1 MQVGTYHYS
10 DSLKS
15 YSSPRP
21 ETGQPPQNSQSSQK
35 NATNS
40 SKSSEA
46 EEKYREINQQREL
59 QHLRSVDRAVRAHEL
74 AHLAVGGRYVTSGAN
89 FQYQRGSDGRNY
101 AVAGEVSI
109 DTSEIPGNPQETLTK
124 QLIVL
129 RAALAPANPSTQDRQ
144 VAAEA
149 ISKIQQARV
158 DVLLQSP
165 SEQAGRLGGQLD
177 TFV

>member
-1 MQVGTYHYS
+1 MQVSAYHYS
-10 DSLKS
+10 DALKS

-21 ETGQPPQNSQSSQK
+21 ETGQSSQK
-35 NATNS
+35 NPTNS
-40 SKSSEA
+40 SKSREA
-46 EEKYREINQQREL
+46 EEKYRETNQQREL
-59 QHLRSVDRAVRAHEL
+59 QNLKSVDRAVRAHEL

-89 FQYQRGSDGRNY
+89 FQYQRGADGRNY

-109 DTSEIPGNPQETLTK
+109 DTSEIPGDPRATLAK
-124 QLIVL
+124 ELIIL
-129 RAALAPANPSTQDRQ
+129 RAALAPVNPSTQDRQ

-165 SEQAGRLGGQLD
+165 SEQTGRVGGQLD